1 MGEPRPSHGTS
12 LPSAQCIGTE
22 RIPVP
27 AATTHDAPVVGDD
40 PTFLLPGSQDTN
52 DGYSPAT
59 VDSSG
64 HDSSIVQRALSNS
77 SPQSRAVHGK
87 IACQEC
93 VSESVHLA
101 VMFEIR
107 C

>member
-12 LPSAQCIGTE
+12 LPSAQRIGTE
-22 RIPVP
+22 RIPVQ
-27 AATTHDAPVVGDD
+27 AATTHDAAVVGND
-40 PTFLLPGSQDTN
+40 PTFLLPRSQDTK
-52 DGYSPAT
+52 DGYSPTT

-64 HDSSIVQRALSNS
+64 HDSSIDQRGLSNS
-77 SPQSRAVHGK
+77 SPQTRTVHGK

-93 VSESVHLA
+93 VSERVHLA